1 MHAERAALKAS
12 QTLEGEWQVCVGGGQ
27 GQTHT
32 PEEMSLLLV
41 MELSGCSVSTGSR
54 KITEQCVEIGKIVA
68 EEGSK
73 K

>member
-1 MHAERAALKAS
+1 MHAERAASKAS
-12 QTLEGEWQVCVGGGQ
+12 RTLGGEWQVCAGGGQ
-27 GQTHT
+27 GQDHT
-32 PEEMSLLLV
+32 PEVMSLLLP